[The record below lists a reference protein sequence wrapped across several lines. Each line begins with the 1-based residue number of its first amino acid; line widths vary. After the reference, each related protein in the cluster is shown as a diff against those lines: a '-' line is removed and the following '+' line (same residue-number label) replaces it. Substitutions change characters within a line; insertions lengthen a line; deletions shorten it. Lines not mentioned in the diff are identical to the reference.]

1 MDLCAQAMHAEV
13 LCLAWLL
20 AKQAEAAFALATV
33 LRIAQCWHAS
43 HKAAALFACQPGP
56 FAA

>member
-1 MDLCAQAMHAEV
+1 
-13 LCLAWLL
+13 
-20 AKQAEAAFALATV
+20 V